1 MEEKKRIM
9 VLCLKT
15 KKIETAIT
23 RSAPKTIRLIGKDGK
38 GTMFLLIDNSKRN
51 PRNEKEKANRKPC
64 LNDQG

>member
-38 GTMFLLIDNSKRN
+38 GTMFPLIDISKRN
-51 PRNEKEKANRKPC
+51 PRKEKENANRKPC